1 MEVAYQVSVLFKYQK
16 KSPHFGI
23 GKREYRGFYSF
34 SEEEKGL
41 GESTWKEPQ
50 MDAQ

>member
-1 MEVAYQVSVLFKYQK
+1 MEVAYQVSVLFKHLK

-34 SEEEKGL
+34 SEGEK